1 MANWANYRLVVHGR
15 RPSVIAFSRR
25 YPARRSSGVWGRF
38 FVGET
43 SDLRGERIVVTARGI
58 ARKAYAFQAARED
71 PAGHFRR
78 LSRIERGLVFVLVEA
93 DPNSDNYGS
102 ALIRNGSVRR
112 YRVPES
118 VEAAVMDR
126 HGVTGSGDDE
136 EDWRFWEASW
146 ELTDLAEA
154 HWARVVEKALA

>member
-1 MANWANYRLVVHGR
+1 M
-15 RPSVIAFSRR
+15 
-25 YPARRSSGVWGRF
+25 
-38 FVGET
+38 GET
-43 SDLRGERIVVTARGI
+43 SDLRGERIVAASRGM

-71 PAGHFRR
+71 PAAHFRR
-78 LSRIERGLVFVLVEA
+78 LSRLESDLVFVLVEA

-118 VEAAVMDR
+118 VEAAVMKR
-126 HGVTGSGDDE
+126 HGVTGSDDDE

-146 ELTDLAEA
+146 ELMDRAEA
-154 HWARVVEKALA
+154 HWARAVEKALA